1 MKRWWSLFL
10 EAVRGS
16 DRDYTVG
23 PVGPAL
29 VMLSVPMVLEMAMES
44 LFAVVDVFYVS
55 RVSADAV
62 ATVGVTESML
72 TIVYTVALGLGIGA
86 MAVVS
91 RRVGEKDEDGAAQAA
106 SQAIALGLLVALA
119 VGLFG
124 FFNAERLMR
133 AMGAT
138 PSMIESSLG
147 YTQVMFAGNAT
158 VTLLFLN
165 NAIFRGAGDPAIAMR
180 MLWLGNAINIVV
192 CPFLIFGIG
201 PFPEMGVT
209 GAAVG
214 TNIGRGTAVLTQLWM
229 LWSGRSRIHIRRRHL
244 TLIPAVMWNVCRLSG
259 SGFIQILIDTSSYIG
274 LVRIISTFGS
284 DALAGYTIGI
294 RTVIFAILPA
304 WGLANAA
311 ATMVG
316 QALGAKKPDRAEQ
329 AVWTAG
335 KYNAIVL
342 GVVSVFFI
350 VFAPWIVSIYTTD
363 PGVAPYA
370 TACLRI
376 VSTGFVFFAYGL
388 VFTQS
393 FNGAGDTWTPT
404 WINLGCFWAWQ
415 IPLAW
420 FLAIRLEMG
429 PIGVFIAMTVAF
441 STLAVVSGV
450 IFRRGWWKTGGL
462 NRVMIHVVGGG
473 LAGSEAAWQAA
484 ELGVDVTI
492 HEMRPVRPTAVH
504 KTDALAELVCSNS
517 FRADKIDNAV
527 GLIKEEMRRLGSL
540 VMRAADEA
548 RVPAGAA
555 LAVDRHVFAQA
566 VTRAVEAHPRIR
578 ISREEV
584 LAVPGPEWSP
594 VIIATGPLTSDA
606 LSKSIQDDGR
616 RGAPGVLRRDQPD
629 RARRIDRHVEGVP
642 RLAMG
647 PERLERRR
655 PGRRSINRTKATT

>member
-1 MKRWWSLFL
+1 MKRWWSLLL

-62 ATVGVTESML
+62 ATVGITESML

-91 RRVGEKDEDGAAQAA
+91 RRIGEKNDDGAAQAA
-106 SQAIALGLLVALA
+106 AQAIALGVIVALA
-119 VGLFG
+119 IGVFG
-124 FFNAERLMR
+124 YFNAERLLR
-133 AMGAT
+133 IMGAT

-147 YTQVMFAGNAT
+147 YTQVMFLGNAT

-165 NAIFRGAGDPAIAMR
+165 NAVFRGAGDPAIAMR

-201 PFPEMGVT
+201 PFPELGVT
-209 GAAVG
+209 GAAIG
-214 TNIGRGTAVLTQLWM
+214 TNIGRGTAVLCQLWM
-229 LWSGRSRIHIRRRHL
+229 FTTGKSRIHIKAQHVRL
-244 TLIPAVMWNVCRLSG
+244 VPSVMWNVCRLSG

-274 LVRIISTFGS
+274 LVRVISTFGS

-294 RTVIFAILPA
+294 RVVIFAILPA
-304 WGLANAA
+304 WGLSNAA

-316 QALGAKKPDRAEQ
+316 QALGAGKPERAEE
-329 AVWTAG
+329 AVWTAA

-342 GVVSVFFI
+342 GGLSVFF
-350 VFAPWIVSIYTTD
+350 VMFAPWIVSIFTSAPD
-363 PGVAPYA
+363 VAPYA
-370 TACLRI
+370 TSCLRI

-404 WINLGCFWAWQ
+404 WINLGCFWAFQ

-420 FLAIRLEMG
+420 LLANHYAMG
-429 PIGVFIAMTVAF
+429 PQGVFIGMTVAF

-450 IFRRGWWKTGGL
+450 IFKQGWWKT
-462 NRVMIHVVGGG
+462 
-473 LAGSEAAWQAA
+473 
-484 ELGVDVTI
+484 
-492 HEMRPVRPTAVH
+492 
-504 KTDALAELVCSNS
+504 
-517 FRADKIDNAV
+517 
-527 GLIKEEMRRLGSL
+527 
-540 VMRAADEA
+540 
-548 RVPAGAA
+548 
-555 LAVDRHVFAQA
+555 
-566 VTRAVEAHPRIR
+566 RI
-578 ISREEV
+578 V
-584 LAVPGPEWSP
+584 
-594 VIIATGPLTSDA
+594 
-606 LSKSIQDDGR
+606 
-616 RGAPGVLRRDQPD
+616 
-629 RARRIDRHVEGVP
+629 
-642 RLAMG
+642 
-647 PERLERRR
+647 
-655 PGRRSINRTKATT
+655 